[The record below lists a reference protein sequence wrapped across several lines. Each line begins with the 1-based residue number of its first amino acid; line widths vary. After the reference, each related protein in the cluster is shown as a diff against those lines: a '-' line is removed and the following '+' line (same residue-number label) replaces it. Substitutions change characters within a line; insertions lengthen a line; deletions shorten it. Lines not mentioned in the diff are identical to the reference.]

1 MRFTSASSTSGFSR
15 TPHPAASSTSS
26 LSRRRLLARAG
37 ALTAWGATSALA
49 PTARASAAPTP
60 PAGPVRLELP
70 RPTGPFPLGVTEL
83 HLVERTRRGP
93 WWAGDAAGELRE
105 LMVSVW
111 YPADRATAE
120 DGPPAPYMREG
131 AAAVFGA
138 GAAKI
143 LQVDR
148 EAVDWSRFR
157 THARVG
163 VPAVSRAGCAPV
175 VLYSP
180 GMYNERTLDTTAAE
194 ELASHGYV
202 VVTVDPVHEAHAVEF
217 PDGRVVGPA
226 PGLAAVG
233 AGADRS
239 RAALEVRVAD
249 IPFVLD
255 QLAVL
260 ARGGNPDAGRR
271 PLPRGLGEALDLA
284 RTGMFGHSL
293 GGMTTAEAM
302 RVDRRIRAGANLD
315 GPLGYDWTDPELLLP
330 VARTG
335 LDRPFLQMGAW
346 LAAPSGRLPHTH
358 EHSESWRAMWRNSTG
373 WKRDLWTEAA
383 EHNSFTDYQ
392 TILPGVAERLTL
404 PSGLLSRMTGTVDPA
419 RFTVSRRAY
428 LTAFF
433 DQHLRGRHRPL
444 LDGPSPL
451 HPDVRFVG

>member
-1 MRFTSASSTSGFSR
+1 MSVT
-15 TPHPAASSTSS
+15 
-26 LSRRRLLARAG
+26 RRRLLARAG
-37 ALTAWGATSALA
+37 GLAALGAASALGTA
-49 PTARASAAPTP
+49 ARASAAPTAL
-60 PAGPVRLELP
+60 AGPVRLELP

-83 HLVERTRRGP
+83 RLVDRTRRGP
-93 WWAGDAAGELRE
+93 WWAGEAAGEFRE

-111 YPADRATAE
+111 YPADRAVAK
-120 DGPPAPYMREG
+120 DGPRASYMRAG

-143 LQVDR
+143 LEVD
-148 EAVDWSRFR
+148 EGAIDWAGFG
-157 THARVG
+157 THAHVG
-163 VPAVSRAGCAPV
+163 VAAVSRRGPV

-180 GMYNERTLDTTAAE
+180 GMYNERTLDTTAVE

-217 PDGRVVGPA
+217 PDGRIIEPA
-226 PGLAAVG
+226 PGLGAIGAA
-233 AGADRS
+233 ADRS

-260 ARGGNPDAGRR
+260 AHGGNPDAGNR
-271 PLPRGLGEALDLA
+271 PLPRGLGQTLDLA

-302 RVDRRIRAGANLD
+302 RVDRRIRAGVNFD
-315 GPLGYDWTDPELLLP
+315 GPLGYDWADPELLLP

-346 LAAPSGRLPHTH
+346 LQAPSGRLPHTH
-358 EHSESWRAMWRNSTG
+358 EHSPSWRAMWRNSTA
-373 WKRDLWTEAA
+373 WQRDLWTEAA

-392 TILPGVAERLTL
+392 TVLPGLAERLTL
-404 PSGLLSRMTGTVDPA
+404 PKGLPSRMTGTVDPA
-419 RFTVSRRAY
+419 RFTMSRRAY

-433 DQHLRGRHRPL
+433 DQHLRGRHQPL

-451 HPDVRFVG
+451 HPDVRFIGAN

>member
-1 MRFTSASSTSGFSR
+1 MRFTTASGSSRSSDSSATSL
-15 TPHPAASSTSS
+15 T
-26 LSRRRLLARAG
+26 RRRLLARAG
-37 ALTAWGATSALA
+37 GLAALSA
-49 PTARASAAPTP
+49 ASAVGTATHASATQTA
-60 PAGPVRLELP
+60 PAGPLRLELP
-70 RPTGPFPLGVTEL
+70 RPTGPCPLGFTEL
-83 HLVERTRRGP
+83 RLVDRTRRGP
-93 WWAGDAAGELRE
+93 WWAGDEAGKFRE

-111 YPADRATAE
+111 YPADRAAAK
-120 DGPPAPYMREG
+120 DGPRATYMRAG

-143 LQVDR
+143 LEVDQ
-148 EAVDWSRFR
+148 EAIDWAGFG

-163 VPAVSRAGCAPV
+163 VAAASRAGRRPV

-180 GMYNERTLDTTAAE
+180 GMYNERTLDTTAVE

-202 VVTVDPVHEAHAVEF
+202 VITVDPVHEAHAVEF
-217 PDGRVVGPA
+217 PDGRIIEPA
-226 PGLAAVG
+226 PGLGTIEAD
-233 AGADRS
+233 ADRS
-239 RAALEVRVAD
+239 RAALEIRVAD

-260 ARGGNPDAGRR
+260 ARGGNPDAEKR
-271 PLPRGLGEALDLA
+271 PLPRGLGQALDLA

-302 RVDRRIRAGANLD
+302 RVDRRIRAGVNLD
-315 GPLGYDWTDPELLLP
+315 GPLGYDWADPDLLLP

-346 LAAPSGRLPHTH
+346 LATPSGRLPHTH
-358 EHSESWRAMWRNSTG
+358 EHSPSWQAMWRNSTG

-392 TILPGVAERLTL
+392 TVLPGLAERLTL
-404 PSGLLSRMTGTVDPA
+404 PEGLLSRMTGTVDPA

-433 DQHLRGRHRPL
+433 DQHLRGRHQPL

-451 HPDVRFVG
+451 HPDVRFIG

>member
-1 MRFTSASSTSGFSR
+1 MSVT
-15 TPHPAASSTSS
+15 
-26 LSRRRLLARAG
+26 RRRLLARAAGSAVVG
-37 ALTAWGATSALA
+37 AVSVLGPA
-49 PTARASAAPTP
+49 ARASAAP
-60 PAGPVRLELP
+60 AAADGPVRLELP
-70 RPTGPFPLGVTEL
+70 RPTGPCALGVTEL
-83 HLVERTRRGP
+83 RLVDRTRRGP
-93 WWAGDAAGELRE
+93 WWAGDAAGQFRE

-111 YPADRATAE
+111 YPADRAAAE
-120 DGPPAPYMREG
+120 DGPRAPYMRPG

-138 GAAKI
+138 GAANI
-143 LQVDR
+143 LEVDQG
-148 EAVDWSRFR
+148 AIDWAGFG

-163 VPAVSRAGCAPV
+163 VAAASGGGPRPV

-180 GMYNERTLDTTAAE
+180 GMYNERTLDTTAVE

-217 PDGRVVGPA
+217 PDGRVIEPA
-226 PGLAAVG
+226 PGLG
-233 AGADRS
+233 AIEADAERS

-260 ARGGNPDAGRR
+260 ARGGNPDAGKRS
-271 PLPRGLGEALDLA
+271 LPQGLGKVLDLA

-346 LAAPSGRLPHTH
+346 LAVPSGRLPHTH
-358 EHSESWRAMWRNSTG
+358 EHSPSWRAMWRNSTD

-392 TILPGVAERLTL
+392 TVLPGLAERLAL
-404 PSGLLSRMTGTVDPA
+404 PDGLTSRMIGTVGPA
-419 RFTVSRRAY
+419 RFAASRRAY

-433 DQHLRGRHRPL
+433 DQHLRGRHQPL

-451 HPDVRFVG
+451 HPNVRFIG

>member
-1 MRFTSASSTSGFSR
+1 MT
-15 TPHPAASSTSS
+15 
-26 LSRRRLLARAG
+26 RRQLLGRAG
-37 ALTAWGATSALA
+37 ALAALGATSALGPA
-49 PTARASAAPTP
+49 ARASAAVTA
-60 PAGPVRLELP
+60 PAWPVRLELP
-70 RPTGPFPLGVTEL
+70 RPTGPYPLGITEL
-83 HLVERTRRGP
+83 HLVDRTRRGP
-93 WWAGDAAGELRE
+93 WWAGDAAGEFRE

-111 YPADRATAE
+111 YPADRATAK
-120 DGPPAPYMREG
+120 DGPGASYMRAG
-131 AAAVFGA
+131 VAAVFGA

-143 LQVDR
+143 LGVG
-148 EAVDWSRFR
+148 EGAIDWAGFG

-163 VPAVSRAGCAPV
+163 VAAVSRPGRVPV

-202 VVTVDPVHEAHAVEF
+202 VITVDPVHEAHAVEF
-217 PDGRVVGPA
+217 PDGRVIEPA
-226 PGLAAVG
+226 PALG
-233 AGADRS
+233 AIEADADRS

-260 ARGGNPDAGRR
+260 AHGGNPDAGKR

-284 RTGMFGHSL
+284 RIGMFGHSL

-302 RVDRRIRAGANLD
+302 GVDRRIRAGVNLD
-315 GPLGYDWTDPELLLP
+315 GPLGYDWADPELLLP

-346 LAAPSGRLPHTH
+346 LGVPSGRLPHTH
-358 EHSESWRAMWRNSTG
+358 EHSPSWRAMWRNSTG

-392 TILPGVAERLTL
+392 TVLPGLAERLTL
-404 PSGLLSRMTGTVDPA
+404 PKGLLSRMVGTVDPA
-419 RFTVSRRAY
+419 RFTMSRRAY

-433 DQHLRGRHRPL
+433 DQHLRGRHQPL

-451 HPDVRFVG
+451 HPYVRFID

>member
-1 MRFTSASSTSGFSR
+1 MSVT
-15 TPHPAASSTSS
+15 
-26 LSRRRLLARAG
+26 RRRLLARAG
-37 ALTAWGATSALA
+37 GFVAWGAASALGPA
-49 PTARASAAPTP
+49 ARASAAPAD

-70 RPTGPFPLGVTEL
+70 HPTGPCPLGVTEL
-83 HLVERTRRGP
+83 HLVDRTRRGP
-93 WWAGDAAGELRE
+93 WWAGDAAGEFRE

-111 YPADRATAE
+111 YPADRAAAE
-120 DGPPAPYMREG
+120 DGPRALYMRPG

-143 LQVDR
+143 LGVDQG
-148 EAVDWSRFR
+148 AIDWAGFG
-157 THARVG
+157 THARV
-163 VPAVSRAGCAPV
+163 AVAAASGAGRRPV

-180 GMYNERTLDTTAAE
+180 GMYNERTLDTTAVE
-194 ELASHGYV
+194 ELAGHGYV
-202 VVTVDPVHEAHAVEF
+202 VVTVDAVHEAHAVEF
-217 PDGRVVGPA
+217 PDGRVVEPA
-226 PGLAAVG
+226 PGLG
-233 AGADRS
+233 AIEADADRS

-249 IPFVLD
+249 ILFVLD

-260 ARGGNPDAGRR
+260 ARGGNPDAGKR

-302 RVDRRIRAGANLD
+302 RVDRRIRAGVNLD
-315 GPLGYDWTDPELLLP
+315 GPLGYDWADPELLLP

-346 LAAPSGRLPHTH
+346 LAVPSGRLPHTH
-358 EHSESWRAMWRNSTG
+358 EHSPSWQAMWRNSTG

-383 EHNSFTDYQ
+383 EHHSFTDYQ
-392 TILPGVAERLTL
+392 TVLPGLAERLTL
-404 PSGLLSRMTGTVDPA
+404 PEGLPSRMTGTVDPA

-433 DQHLRGRHRPL
+433 DQHLRGRHQPL

-451 HPDVRFVG
+451 HPDVRFIG

>member
-1 MRFTSASSTSGFSR
+1 MRFRDAFDSSCQSDSSAVSVT
-15 TPHPAASSTSS
+15 
-26 LSRRRLLARAG
+26 RRRLLARAG
-37 ALTAWGATSALA
+37 ALAVLGAAPALGPA
-49 PTARASAAPTP
+49 ARASAAPT
-60 PAGPVRLELP
+60 ASAEPVRLELP
-70 RPTGPFPLGVTEL
+70 RPTGPHPIGVTEL
-83 HLVERTRRGP
+83 HLVDRTRRGP
-93 WWAGDAAGELRE
+93 WWAGEAASEFRE

-120 DGPPAPYMREG
+120 DGPRAPYMRAG

-138 GAAKI
+138 GAARI
-143 LQVDR
+143 LQV
-148 EAVDWSRFR
+148 EQGAVDWAGFAV
-157 THARVG
+157 HARAG
-163 VPAVSRAGCAPV
+163 VAVASRAGRLPV

-180 GMYNERTLDTTAAE
+180 GMYNERTLDTTAVE
-194 ELASHGYV
+194 ELASHGYAV
-202 VVTVDPVHEAHAVEF
+202 ITIDPVHEAHAVEF
-217 PDGRVVGPA
+217 PDGRVIEPA
-226 PGLAAVG
+226 PGLGTVE

-260 ARGGNPDAGRR
+260 ACGGNPDAGRR
-271 PLPRGLGEALDLA
+271 PLPRGLGPALDLR

-315 GPLGYDWTDPELLLP
+315 GPLGYDWADPDLLLP

-346 LAAPSGRLPHTH
+346 FTAPSGRLPHTH
-358 EHSESWRAMWRNSTG
+358 EHSPSWQAMWRNSTG
-373 WKRDLWTEAA
+373 WKRDLWTETA

-392 TILPGVAERLTL
+392 TILPGLAERLTL
-404 PSGLLSRMTGTVDPA
+404 PQGLPARMTGTVDPA
-419 RFTVSRRAY
+419 RFTASRRAY

-433 DQHLRGRHRPL
+433 DQHLRGRHQPL
-444 LDGPSPL
+444 LDSPSPL
-451 HPDVRFVG
+451 HPDVRFID

>member
-1 MRFTSASSTSGFSR
+1 
-15 TPHPAASSTSS
+15 
-26 LSRRRLLARAG
+26 
-37 ALTAWGATSALA
+37 
-49 PTARASAAPTP
+49 
-60 PAGPVRLELP
+60 
-70 RPTGPFPLGVTEL
+70 
-83 HLVERTRRGP
+83 
-93 WWAGDAAGELRE
+93 
-105 LMVSVW
+105 MVSVW
-111 YPADRATAE
+111 YPADCAAAK
-120 DGPPAPYMREG
+120 DGPRASYMHAG

-143 LQVDR
+143 LDVGQG
-148 EAVDWSRFR
+148 AIDWAGFG
-157 THARVG
+157 THSRVG
-163 VPAVSRAGCAPV
+163 VAAASKARRGPV

-180 GMYNERTLDTTAAE
+180 GMYNERTLDTTAVE

-202 VVTVDPVHEAHAVEF
+202 VITVDPVHEAHAVEF
-217 PDGRVVGPA
+217 PDGRIIGPA
-226 PGLAAVG
+226 PGLGTIEAD
-233 AGADRS
+233 ADRS

-260 ARGGNPDAGRR
+260 ARGGNPDAGKR

-302 RVDRRIRAGANLD
+302 RVDRRIRAGVNLD
-315 GPLGYDWTDPELLLP
+315 GPLGYDWADPELLLP

-346 LAAPSGRLPHTH
+346 LAVPSGRLPHTH
-358 EHSESWRAMWRNSTG
+358 EYSPSWRAMWRNSTG

-392 TILPGVAERLTL
+392 TVLPGLAERLTL
-404 PSGLLSRMTGTVDPA
+404 PKGLLSRMTGTVDPA

-433 DQHLRGRHRPL
+433 DQHLRGRHQPL

-451 HPDVRFVG
+451 HPDVRFIG